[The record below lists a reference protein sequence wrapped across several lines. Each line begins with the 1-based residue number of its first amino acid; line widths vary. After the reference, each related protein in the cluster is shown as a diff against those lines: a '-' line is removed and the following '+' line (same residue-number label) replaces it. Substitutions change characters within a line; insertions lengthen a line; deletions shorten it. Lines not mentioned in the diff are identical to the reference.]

1 MSNAIPPGDLGFAM
15 PAEWERHQATVMAW
29 PCRYELWG
37 DGLARACCAYAE
49 VARAIA
55 RFEPLL
61 MFAQPQE
68 VVVARRML
76 GPGIEVLGLPL
87 DDSWARDIGPTI
99 LKDAKGRRAG
109 VDWRFNAWGGEYPD
123 YAEDAAFAK
132 RILTHMAIEHFA
144 APFVLEGGSI
154 HVDGAG
160 TVLTSEQCLLNPNRN
175 PEMSRAQIES
185 SLCQW
190 LGASEVIW
198 LGQGLV
204 DDQTDGH
211 IDNLACFARP
221 GVVAALVAE
230 DPADANFAAL
240 DDNLQRLKAA
250 RDAAGRPLEIVTIP
264 QPAPLFFEGR
274 RLARSYLNF
283 YLVND
288 GVIAPAFDDPN
299 DAVAA
304 DTLAKLFPDR
314 KVVQVPVG
322 DIIVGGGGIHCIT
335 QQIPAGGAA

>member
-1 MSNAIPPGDLGFAM
+1 MSEAPPLGFAM
-15 PAEWERHQATVMAW
+15 PAEWSPHQGTLMAW
-29 PCRYELWG
+29 PCRAELWG
-37 DGLARACCAYAE
+37 DGIERARRAYAG
-49 VARAIA
+49 VAQAIS
-55 RFEPLL
+55 RFERLI
-61 MFAQPQE
+61 MSARPQD
-68 VVVARRML
+68 VAAARVAL
-76 GPGIEVLGLPL
+76 GPEIEVLEMPL
-87 DDSWARDIGPTI
+87 DDSWARDIGPSFVR
-99 LKDAKGRRAG
+99 DAAGRLAG
-109 VDWRFNAWGGEYPD
+109 VDWRFNAWGGEYTD
-123 YAEDAAFAK
+123 YAEDATFAE
-132 RILTHMAIEHFA
+132 RILAHLGVARFA

-175 PEMSRAQIES
+175 PSMSRAEIEAG
-185 SLCQW
+185 LRQF
-190 LGASEVIW
+190 LGVTQVIW

-211 IDNLACFARP
+211 IDNLACFVRP
-221 GVVAALVAE
+221 GAVVTLVAE

-250 RDAAGRPLEIVTIP
+250 RDGAGRPLEITTIP
-264 QPAPLFFEGR
+264 QPAPKFFEGR

-283 YLVND
+283 YLVNG

-304 DTLAKLFPDR
+304 DVLTKLFPDR
-314 KVVQVPVG
+314 KVVQVPVS

-335 QQIPAGGAA
+335 QQIPQRGVA